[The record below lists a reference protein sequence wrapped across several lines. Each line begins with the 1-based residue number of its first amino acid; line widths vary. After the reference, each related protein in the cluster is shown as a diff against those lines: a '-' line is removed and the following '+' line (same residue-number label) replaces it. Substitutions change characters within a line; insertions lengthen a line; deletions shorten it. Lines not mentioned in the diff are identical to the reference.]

1 MSVRVQLPPLL
12 RGLMQGER
20 WLEAEGNSIGA
31 ALADIGRRNPVLA
44 LHIFDEQGAIR
55 HNIAFIHD
63 GEIVRAKQAA
73 SHPLKFGDEI
83 VLTTALAGG

>member
-31 ALADIGRRNPVLA
+31 MLVDIGKRNPSLA
-44 LHIFDEQGAIR
+44 LHLFDEQGAIR
-55 HNIAFIHD
+55 RNIAFIHG

-73 SHPLKFGDEI
+73 AHPLKPDDEI
-83 VLTTALAGG
+83 ILTTALAGG

>member
-1 MSVRVQLPPLL
+1 MTVRVQLPPLL
-12 RGLMQGER
+12 RGLMRGER
-20 WLEAEGNSIGA
+20 WLEAEGSSIGA
-31 ALADIGRRNPVLA
+31 MLADIGARNPSLA
-44 LHIFDEQGAIR
+44 LHLFDEQGAIR

-73 SHPLKFGDEI
+73 THPLQPGDEI

>member
-31 ALADIGRRNPVLA
+31 ALADIGKRNPSLA
-44 LHIFDEQGAIR
+44 LHIFDEQGAFR

-63 GEIVRAKQAA
+63 GEIVRARQAA
-73 SHPLKFGDEI
+73 SHPLEPGDEI